1 MRLGTTRRDT
11 KESSTWKDHGREIPR
26 PQKKQIQDPYLESRI
41 VEVMPGY
48 QKMHEGPNSK
58 IATCLVRYLDQH
70 QEGKAKIKS
79 TVCVHE
85 GVDTYR
91 HTNVTALH
99 ALLCN
104 QGSEMATSFVTT
116 SHQSTLHP
124 LQ

>member
-1 MRLGTTRRDT
+1 M
-11 KESSTWKDHGREIPR
+11 
-26 PQKKQIQDPYLESRI
+26 ESRI